1 MKKLIRTLFA
11 VVFAVSMPAF
21 VSCSD
26 DDEPESTEGQ
36 SELTTFEFNAETT
49 VETKGVDGV
58 YVNTEA
64 AYVIDLS
71 DDGAVATLTINNAR
85 FAAMMPAMTMQFK
98 GIAVE
103 VVDGSYVLTS
113 DELVPE
119 IAGTPFPRYT
129 VTDLSGSFTGTS
141 GSLFFTCAG
150 IYEVKVRFL
159 LPVSE

>member
-1 MKKLIRTLFA
+1 MMKLFRTLFA
-11 VVFAVSMPAF
+11 VVLAVSMPAF

-36 SELTTFEFNAETT
+36 PVPTIFEFNAETT
-49 VETKGVDGV
+49 VVTKGVDGA

-64 AYVIDLS
+64 TYVIDLS

-103 VVDGSYVLTS
+103 VVDDGYKLMSE
-113 DELVPE
+113 ELVPE
-119 IAGTPFPRYT
+119 IAGTPFPRYE
-129 VTDLSGSFTGTS
+129 VTDLSGNFTGTS
-141 GSLFFTCAG
+141 GSLHFTCAG
-150 IYEVKVRFL
+150 IYEVTVRFL
-159 LPVSE
+159 SPVS